1 MIALNDAGSRQ
12 WLQSRT
18 PAPQGNAHRIDL
30 KLVLSI
36 IDRRGLELSERGS
49 LAAGDR
55 QGAVHASLAMATAP
69 IVLV

>member
-1 MIALNDAGSRQ
+1 
-12 WLQSRT
+12 
-18 PAPQGNAHRIDL
+18 L

-49 LAAGDR
+49 LVAGDM